1 MKFTKHL
8 VIGLLF
14 VAFMASLTS
23 GNFIEKSHANQA
35 TVESFKLKLFADYI
49 DRLNQKELTMVVDSL
64 LSLSE
69 VPPMYFQ
76 ALKIKIN
83 EQADLAKNE
92 SPYPAHQY
100 YKSWDTKKAHPYPES
115 LSKNDSVLSLC
126 LTDKNWDCTYDNP
139 FESYI
144 TSGFGL
150 RNGRMHNGVDIA
162 LLVGDTVKSAFKG
175 VVRLARWQGG
185 YGRTVIVRHDNGL
198 ETIYG
203 HLSRYLVKEGQAVD
217 PGTPI
222 AKGGNSGASRGSHLH
237 FETRFKGKPINPATF
252 IDFDK
257 GELMHDTLI
266 LKKLR
271 YGYIGY
277 QPGGAY
283 HKVLR
288 GDYMY
293 KIASQ
298 YGVSIKQICKLNG
311 IRRNHFLVVGEEI
324 KVSN

>member
-8 VIGLLF
+8 FIGLVF
-14 VAFMASLTS
+14 VAFIVALTS
-23 GNFIEKSHANQA
+23 GNILEKSDAAQSTPEHLQ
-35 TVESFKLKLFADYI
+35 LKIFADYV
-49 DRLNQKELTMVVDSL
+49 NELSETELVLLVDSL
-64 LSLSE
+64 LSLSS

-76 ALKIKIN
+76 VVNSKIEEYANVNRKDN
-83 EQADLAKNE
+83 
-92 SPYPAHQY
+92 PYPAHQH
-100 YKSWDTKKAHPYPES
+100 YKSWNTKKSHPYPES
-115 LSKNDSVLSLC
+115 LSKKDSVLSLC
-126 LTDKNWDCTYDNP
+126 LTDNDWNCNYSNP
-139 FESYI
+139 FQSYI
-144 TSGFGL
+144 TSEFGW
-150 RNGRMHNGVDIA
+150 RGGKMHNGVDIA
-162 LLVGDTVKSAFKG
+162 LLVGDTVRSAFEG

-185 YGRTVIVRHDNGL
+185 YGRTVIVRHYNGL

-203 HLSRYLVKEGQAVD
+203 HLSRYLVKEGQHVD

-237 FETRFKGKPINPATF
+237 FETRFKGKPINPASF

-257 GELMHDTLI
+257 GEVKHDTLI

-283 HKVLR
+283 HKVRR

-293 KIASQ
+293 KIANQ
-298 YGVSIKQICKLNG
+298 YGVSIKQICQLNG
-311 IRRNHFLVVGEEI
+311 IRRNHFLVVGEEL